1 MLARASFA
9 ERMSDQPSALSFAFA
24 LILCTLSV
32 VSQGVLHA
40 VSEDGKVLRVMTDGS
55 FFGEFALLTN
65 EPRSCSVVAQE
76 HCDLFVLEK
85 DLFEQAVCK
94 YPSFEYH
101 MHDIAKARLRPG
113 PLPDRRASAS
123 QTEKE
128 VQKDEKQENRNR
140 EDDRRASVRTGPRA
154 DDYQSELQDLTLHE
168 AQARMK
174 SWGTLTS

>member
-1 MLARASFA
+1 M
-9 ERMSDQPSALSFAFA
+9 
-24 LILCTLSV
+24 
-32 VSQGVLHA
+32 SQGVLHA

-101 MHDIAKARLRPG
+101 MHDIAKARLGTKG
-113 PLPDRRASAS
+113 PLPARRASAS
-123 QTEKE
+123 NTEEE
-128 VQKDEKQENRNR
+128 VQQDEKQENRNR